1 MKIEE
6 LKRLAKEKYNLSGI
20 VYVFEN
26 GNIFD
31 NKKHAQTYSKE
42 INIDYVELD
51 LEDKKTKNNGIK

>member
-1 MKIEE
+1 
-6 LKRLAKEKYNLSGI
+6 LAKEKYNLSGI